1 MHVPIL
7 NHKLIG
13 IKNVI
18 DNNIKLNN
26 NSFLVSELIIPNM
39 IYISGNAIYNPFN
52 ISLPSFYIYINNII
66 IILEIVIFI
75 ILFIYFSLPFPSLVY
90 HKKANLVIDLL

>member
-1 MHVPIL
+1 MITKSMHVPIL

-18 DNNIKLNN
+18 DNNTKLNN
-26 NSFLVSELIIPNM
+26 NSFFILEHIIPNM

-52 ISLPSFYIYINNII
+52 ISLPSLHMYINNNINILGII
-66 IILEIVIFI
+66 IVNYPYSKDNGILA
-75 ILFIYFSLPFPSLVY
+75 S
-90 HKKANLVIDLL
+90 